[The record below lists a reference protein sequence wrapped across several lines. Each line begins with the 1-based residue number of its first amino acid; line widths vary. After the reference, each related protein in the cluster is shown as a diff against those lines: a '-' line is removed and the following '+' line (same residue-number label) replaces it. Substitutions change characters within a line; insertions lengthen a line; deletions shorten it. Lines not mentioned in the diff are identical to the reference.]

1 MNGESS
7 FDIHTLPC
15 IKSIASRKLVLCN
28 DLEWWDGGDG
38 GREALEGGNICI
50 HIAYLCCCTAETN
63 TAL

>member
-15 IKSIASRKLVLCN
+15 IKSTASRKLVLCN

-38 GREALEGGNICI
+38 VRRLYREGICI
-50 HIAYLCCCTAETN
+50 HIAYSCCCTAETN
-63 TAL
+63 RAL